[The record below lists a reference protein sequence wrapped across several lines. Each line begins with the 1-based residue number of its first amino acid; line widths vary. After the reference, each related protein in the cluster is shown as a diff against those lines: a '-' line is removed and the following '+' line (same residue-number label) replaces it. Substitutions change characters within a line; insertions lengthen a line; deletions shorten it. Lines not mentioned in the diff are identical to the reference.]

1 MKNIET
7 DIEHTIV
14 ETNEEVVLP
23 INELRKVCL
32 SFAQQNFQ
40 GKTFMNKE
48 TGKDI
53 HVSRQ
58 GLGEWKMKSKTRE
71 QLLSIKILDKM
82 LENASF
88 DHDAPDEKGRPNIE
102 LFSYYNYYCVINGTA
117 FQAII
122 TVKKTAT
129 YGDKYYHHFLKNI
142 KIKPCSGTAPT
153 HAS

>member
-1 MKNIET
+1 MENIE
-7 DIEHTIV
+7 INEEHILD
-14 ETNEEVVLP
+14 ETNEECILS
-23 INELRKVCL
+23 IGELRNVCL

-40 GKTFMNKE
+40 GKTYINKE
-48 TGKDI
+48 TGKEI

-82 LENASF
+82 LENAHF
-88 DHDAPDEKGRPNIE
+88 DHNAPDKKGRPDIDF
-102 LFSYYNYYCVINGTA
+102 FSYFNSICVINGIV

-122 TVKKTAT
+122 TVKKTT
-129 YGDKYYHHFLKNI
+129 THGDKYYHHYLQNI

-153 HAS
+153 QMG